1 MVRLFG
7 FLLILAF
14 GSEIGYL
21 YQLLKGQVALLW
33 RAESIE
39 KVLEAGKLSPDQRA
53 KLELVQTI
61 RAFAQREIGL
71 NTSENYTTYVDIGR
85 GPVSW
90 NLVVCPKDRL
100 EPLEWSYPV
109 VGTVPYRGYFDRA
122 KAEEA
127 RDRYVAEGYDTYL
140 RPVGA
145 YSTLG
150 WFSDPVL
157 SSMLRYSEG
166 NLVDLII
173 HELTHATVWIE
184 GDVTFNESLAS
195 FVGET
200 GALMWLQ
207 RKYGTDSEVVR
218 RVLDER
224 ADGVV
229 FRKFM
234 RDIASRLDSLYQ
246 SDSPQKITL
255 RQQIFDFARTEFH
268 TLPLKTELYARFP
281 SWELNNARM
290 ALYRVYRERTDVFAR
305 VYLMC
310 DSNLKATVGVL
321 RQCAS
326 TEDPGL
332 WLEEWLRKNQDK
344 DSL

>member
-1 MVRLFG
+1 MVRLSVC
-7 FLLILAF
+7 LLILVFGF

-21 YQLLKGQVALLW
+21 YQLIKGQAALLW
-33 RAESIE
+33 KAEPID
-39 KVLEAGKLSPDQRA
+39 KVLKTGTLSPDQRA
-53 KLELVQTI
+53 KLEFVQTI

-71 NTSENYTTYVDIGR
+71 NISKNYTTYVDIGR

-109 VGTVPYRGYFDRA
+109 VGAIPYRGYFDRA

-127 RDRYVAEGYDTYL
+127 RDHYVAEGYDTYL
-140 RPVGA
+140 RPVSA

-157 SSMLRYSEG
+157 SAMLRYSEG
-166 NLVDLII
+166 DLADLII
-173 HELTHATVWIE
+173 HELMHATVWIE

-195 FVGET
+195 FVGEA

-207 RKYGTDSEVVR
+207 RKYGADSKAVR

-234 RDIASRLDSLYQ
+234 RDIASRLNSLYQ
-246 SDSPQKITL
+246 SNSPHKITL
-255 RQQIFDFARTEFH
+255 RQQIFDSARTEFH
-268 TLPLKTELYARFP
+268 TLSLKTDLYARFP
-281 SWELNNARM
+281 SWELNNARI
-290 ALYRVYRERTDVFAR
+290 ALYRVYRARADVFSR
-305 VYLMC
+305 VYLIC
-310 DSNLKATVGVL
+310 DKNLKATVEVL
-321 RQCAS
+321 RQCAKAEEPS
-326 TEDPGL
+326 A
-332 WLEEWLRKNQDK
+332 WLEEWLVKIKN
-344 DSL
+344 